1 MNTYLQNLT
10 ALELGLLIAS
20 IIIVAVVVYF
30 QFRFSLQQKGE
41 LHNLVP
47 FSQISHN

>member
-30 QFRFSLQQKGE
+30 QFRFFSATRMRITQLGA
-41 LHNLVP
+41 